1 MRSPS
6 ARSMLLGLACV
17 CAMACVQVGQQQVQ
31 PWRLFSLT
39 PLPEPEAEQ
48 VASTRSPGPVQQR
61 GIGIGPIH
69 LAGYL
74 DQDQIVTRIS
84 QNRFILSDNDRWAEP
99 LEDNIGHVLAQ
110 NLSML
115 LQNDQVSLNRWP
127 GQQRPAYQLEIEVLS
142 FDTDTAG
149 TAHLAARWL
158 LRDVADRQTI
168 ARKEARESAS
178 ATGASTEQSVALLSK
193 TLGDFSV
200 EIAHAIRELVPTN
213 PMQSVIGSER
223 PGSETR

>member
-1 MRSPS
+1 MS
-6 ARSMLLGLACV
+6 
-17 CAMACVQVGQQQVQ
+17 
-31 PWRLFSLT
+31 
-39 PLPEPEAEQ
+39 
-48 VASTRSPGPVQQR
+48 SPGSVQR
-61 GIGIGPIH
+61 AIGVGPIH
-69 LAGYL
+69 LSGYL
-74 DQDQIVTRIS
+74 DQDQIATRIS
-84 QNRFILSDNDRWAEP
+84 QNRFTLSDNDRWAEP

-115 LQNDQVSLNRWP
+115 LQNEQVSLNRWP

-142 FDTDTAG
+142 FETDTAG

-158 LRDVADRQTI
+158 LRDVANRQTI
-168 ARKEARESAS
+168 VRKEATRIAS

-200 EIAHAIRELVPTN
+200 EIAHAIREFVPPPTRCN
-213 PMQSVIGSER
+213 RSLGASR